1 MNELPA
7 TLREAVIYFA
17 DVEICNEFMRDI
29 KWPDGK
35 ITCPKCGGESVS
47 EIKGRPGMHTCNSR
61 GCRKQFS
68 TKVGTI
74 FEDSPLPLGHWFVA
88 MWSLVNCRN
97 GISSHELGRAL
108 GVQQRTAWFMLHRI
122 RAAMHIGTGR
132 KFDGEVESDETYAG
146 GLRQNMHEKKRETL
160 SGRGAVGK
168 TAVQVIVQRDG
179 NARAFVPRRCDGE
192 NLRGEIFRNVQPGSH
207 VYTDS
212 SSPCAS
218 LGWAYEH
225 ATVNHSVG
233 EYKRGRVSTNIAE
246 NFFSLLKRAIK
257 GTYIKVSAWHLHRY
271 AEEQGFRFNVRQLSD
286 AARFL
291 NALRGV
297 VGKRLA
303 YRQLCAVGDAGFMGL
318 E

>member
-1 MNELPA
+1 MIELPR
-7 TLREAVIYFA
+7 TLLEAVHYFA
-17 DVEICNEFMRDI
+17 DPAICNAFMRDV

-35 ITCPKCGGESVS
+35 PVCPRCGDESISDVKNRPKLQCNKC
-47 EIKGRPGMHTCNSR
+47 RC
-61 GCRKQFS
+61 QFS
-68 TKVGTI
+68 YKAGTI
-74 FEDSPLPLGHWFVA
+74 FEDSPLGLDKWFVA
-88 MWSLVNCRN
+88 MWYLANCRN
-97 GISSHELGRAL
+97 GISSHELGRAI
-108 GVQQRTAWFMLHRI
+108 GVTQKTAWFMLHRI
-122 RAAMHIGTGR
+122 RCAMHIGQGR
-132 KFDGEVESDETYAG
+132 KLDGEVESDEAYVG
-146 GLRQNMHEKKRETL
+146 GLAKGMHSDRHEKTGGGL
-160 SGRGAVGK
+160 LNK

-179 NARAFVPRRCDGE
+179 NAVTHVPARCDGE
-192 NLRGEIFRNVQPGSH
+192 TLRGNIMRSVAFGSH

-212 SSPCAS
+212 SSPCQS

-225 ATVNHSVG
+225 ATVNHSAG

-291 NALRGV
+291 NALRGI
-297 VGKRLA
+297 VGKRLT
-303 YRQLCAVGDAGFMGL
+303 YKKLCAIGDAGFMGL